1 MKDFTAN
8 TERVLL
14 TLERHGDVTVGRDRH
29 RKICPAHK
37 VSVRARNSAG
47 YVWTDSGAPRYS
59 SRPAEL
65 GQRAGGT
72 NIARTAK

>member
-14 TLERHGDVTVGRDRH
+14 RLDRPGDVTVGRDRH

-37 VSVRARNSAG
+37 VSVRARN
-47 YVWTDSGAPRYS
+47 YRWLRLDRL
-59 SRPAEL
+59 R
-65 GQRAGGT
+65 RAAIL
-72 NIARTAK
+72 IATC